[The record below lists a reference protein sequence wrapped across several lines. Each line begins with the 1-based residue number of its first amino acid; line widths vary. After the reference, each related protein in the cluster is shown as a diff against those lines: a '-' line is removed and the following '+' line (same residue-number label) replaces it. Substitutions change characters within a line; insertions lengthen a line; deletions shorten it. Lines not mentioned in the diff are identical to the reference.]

1 MRNSLIALSSIALL
15 VSCSS
20 GTRTTQ
26 ASPSP
31 AQVPAPTPTAPVA
44 AEMRRDSAARPGA
57 TGTGGTSL
65 PNADPFPSTYR
76 PVASRPTVIRNVT
89 ILTAAGPTI
98 RNGAVLLTN
107 GKISQVGATV
117 NAPSDAIVVD
127 GTGKYVTPG
136 IIDTHS
142 HIGGG
147 AAPGD
152 QGAQTDDINEA
163 TNPVTANVWVEHSV
177 WPQDPQFP
185 RSLARGLTTIQVLP
199 GSANLIGGRSVVL
212 KIVPS
217 RTVQGMKFPGAK
229 YGLKMA
235 CGENPKR
242 VYANRGPSTRMGN
255 VAGYRAA
262 WIQAERYRRQWDKWN
277 ETQQGDPPQR
287 DLGLETLAEVL
298 RGNILVHN
306 HCYRADEMAQMID
319 IAHEFGYKIRSFHHG
334 VEAYKI
340 ADLLAKEGI
349 SGSLWADWG
358 SFKMEAVDA
367 VKANLA
373 LVDHAGARAIVHSD
387 DPSGSQRL
395 NQEAAK
401 AMEAGAEIGMPVSE
415 EQAIKWL
422 TINPAW
428 ALGLDDKIGSLEN
441 GKNADVILW
450 TGDPFSVYSKPEK
463 VWVDGALLYDRL
475 DPSEQWRTDFELGF
489 VPFNRTNP

>member
-57 TGTGGTSL
+57 TGTGATSL

-76 PVASRPTVIRNVT
+76 PIASRPTVIRNVT

-107 GKISQVGATV
+107 AKISQVGATV

-185 RSLARGLTTIQVLP
+185 RSLAGGVTTIQVLP
-199 GSANLIGGRSVVL
+199 GAANLIGARSVVL
-212 KIVPS
+212 KVAPTKWRRWSTSPTNSATRSAHFTTAWKHIRS
-217 RTVQGMKFPGAK
+217 RTSSRARESRRPYGRTGVRSSSRPRTRCARTWRCWITPG
-229 YGLKMA
+229 
-235 CGENPKR
+235 CGRSSIPT
-242 VYANRGPSTRMGN
+242 TR
-255 VAGYRAA
+255 
-262 WIQAERYRRQWDKWN
+262 
-277 ETQQGDPPQR
+277 
-287 DLGLETLAEVL
+287 LA
-298 RGNILVHN
+298 
-306 HCYRADEMAQMID
+306 
-319 IAHEFGYKIRSFHHG
+319 S
-334 VEAYKI
+334 
-340 ADLLAKEGI
+340 
-349 SGSLWADWG
+349 SG
-358 SFKMEAVDA
+358 
-367 VKANLA
+367 
-373 LVDHAGARAIVHSD
+373 
-387 DPSGSQRL
+387 
-395 NQEAAK
+395 
-401 AMEAGAEIGMPVSE
+401 
-415 EQAIKWL
+415 
-422 TINPAW
+422 
-428 ALGLDDKIGSLEN
+428 
-441 GKNADVILW
+441 
-450 TGDPFSVYSKPEK
+450 
-463 VWVDGALLYDRL
+463 
-475 DPSEQWRTDFELGF
+475 
-489 VPFNRTNP
+489 